1 MDPNRVLDQILEAF
15 ECNIHNLN
23 YIELIEMFNKS
34 AIPHFLGFKF
44 KIYTNTNQV
53 IPIQNLQNTI
63 QNDKSLTPHNLF
75 LVTAYLIKRKIIKI
89 EEIWPHLSPSDQLIE
104 ELFFKK
110 QELAMKHF
118 KNVYT
123 IKLKQ
128 DSEQK
133 KKAKE
138 QEMLEYLEIYNQSI
152 CINKLI
158 TIISLYYSIYS

>member
-1 MDPNRVLDQILEAF
+1 
-15 ECNIHNLN
+15 
-23 YIELIEMFNKS
+23 MFNKS
-34 AIPHFLGFKF
+34 AIPHLLGFKF
-44 KIYTNTNQV
+44 KIYTNTTQL
-53 IPIQNLQNTI
+53 ITFQNLPNVL

-89 EEIWPHLSPSDQLIE
+89 EDVWSHLNPSDQSIE

-110 QELAMKHF
+110 YDLANKHY
-118 KNVYT
+118 KNVFT

-138 QEMLEYLEIYNQSI
+138 QELLEYQEVYNQAI
-152 CINKLI
+152 CKLI
-158 TIISLYYSIYS
+158 NNIFFSLIFFFFY

>member
-15 ECNIHNLN
+15 ESNISNLS

-44 KIYTNTNQV
+44 KIYTNTTQL
-53 IPIQNLQNTI
+53 ITFQNLATVMQS
-63 QNDKSLTPHNLF
+63 DKSLTPHNLF
-75 LVTAYLIKRKIIKI
+75 LVAANLIKRKILKI
-89 EEIWPHLSPSDQLIE
+89 EDIWSHLSPTDQAIE
-104 ELFFKK
+104 ESFFK
-110 QELAMKHF
+110 QFDLANKHY
-118 KNVYT
+118 KNVFT

-138 QEMLEYLEIYNQSI
+138 QELLEYQEIYNQAI
-152 CINKLI
+152 C
-158 TIISLYYSIYS
+158 TFFY